1 MDFLIANKDY
11 KSSINLQKTTTKIK
25 LSEVINDDKY
35 HYLNEMNLFIAHFNK
50 IPNCIFQDYI
60 RCNKAIKWFEEKYNK
75 EIKDFYYYKK
85 IYRFE
90 VNLDKLPNEIY
101 YFMCDDLILHFDR
114 LFAKVTYLFKITDI
128 KKIEEIFLGI
138 EKFKVK
144 RLKTKPNVSLL
155 IQEYDDFKTKN
166 FEISKPK
173 LKIEDNYND
182 DFLEIHKII
191 YKKLQKHNEK
201 GLVLL
206 HGKPG
211 TGKTSYVR
219 YLISLLNKEVIFLNT
234 DIASNLINTRF
245 LPFLIENQN
254 SIFVIEDAEN
264 IIIKRGNTDNSNVSG
279 LLNITDGL
287 LSDCLNIQIICTFN
301 TNLSTIDSALL
312 RKGRLIAKYEFKEL
326 EVIKAQALSKKL
338 GFSENFLTPVTLT
351 EIYNQTEKIINSTNE
366 NSIGF
371 KISNN
376 AIT

>member
-1 MDFLIANKDY
+1 
-11 KSSINLQKTTTKIK
+11 
-25 LSEVINDDKY
+25 
-35 HYLNEMNLFIAHFNK
+35 MNLFIAHFNK

-155 IQEYDDFKTKN
+155 IQEHDDFKTKN